1 MLEVHSPEP
10 VKLLPGATPGAVPRR
25 TSCQHP
31 RREQEAGPAPA
42 PAPAPPRRRYP
53 PAAKCSGVD
62 LRPAMSLAFTLP
74 VSTRRFTR
82 VTSPLRQASSSSRK
96 APLAAPGPAAS
107 GLSAAGLDATDDDA
121 DEEEDEEELLVLL
134 AVLCGGPGAATP
146 AASEH
151 SGAGGRSGSGGAS
164 PSGPARLWRCAA
176 GARSAGA
183 RLGLRGGE
191 AAAGGEAGPGS
202 GGG

>member
-1 MLEVHSPEP
+1 M
-10 VKLLPGATPGAVPRR
+10 
-25 TSCQHP
+25 
-31 RREQEAGPAPA
+31 
-42 PAPAPPRRRYP
+42 
-53 PAAKCSGVD
+53 D

-96 APLAAPGPAAS
+96 APLAAPGPGPAAAS
-107 GLSAAGLDATDDDA
+107 GLSAAGLDATDDEA
-121 DEEEDEEELLVLL
+121 DEEEDEEELLELL
-134 AVLCGGPGAATP
+134 PEPGGGPEAAAP
-146 AASEH
+146 APSEH
-151 SGAGGRSGSGGAS
+151 SGAGGRSVSGGAS

-191 AAAGGEAGPGS
+191 AAAGEAGPG
-202 GGG
+202 GGGG